1 MRAPYSTVDNRE
13 VRLRPATYEDLQA
26 VFALLAAR
34 DVADLGQPD
43 IVLQDLADRWNA
55 GEFGL
60 AENTLVTE
68 LSDGRI
74 AAYAEANRQGGLIVV
89 APEHEDDEIASALL
103 EWSER
108 RQRELGHRQ
117 FGQLVAAR
125 NARGGQLVERAG
137 YRPVRHVW
145 RMVRGLER
153 PDELPVPRL
162 PPGIAMRAPDV
173 DGDAAALHAIDAESF
188 APLADYRPISTSTF
202 TEEHLRVHD
211 VDLALSSVAEQ
222 AGHIVGFLLTRRW
235 QDEGAGFVDLLA
247 VHPDHQR
254 RGIGSALLLTAFSR
268 IAAAGLHA
276 AQLTVAS
283 DNPRALA
290 LYESAGMTVRFQLDI
305 WERPIPRESAP
316 VSG

>member
-1 MRAPYSTVDNRE
+1 MRAPYSTADNRE
-13 VRLRPATYEDLQA
+13 VRLRSPSFTDLHA
-26 VFALLAAR
+26 VFELMAAR

-43 IVLQDLADRWNA
+43 IALADLSDRWNA

-60 AENTLVTE
+60 AENALVAE
-68 LSDGRI
+68 LGDGRI
-74 AAYAEANRQGGLIVV
+74 AAYAEANRQGGLVV
-89 APEHEDDEIASALL
+89 IAPEHEGDGIASALL

-108 RQRELGHRQ
+108 RQLELGHRQ

-137 YRPVRHVW
+137 YRLMRHVW
-145 RMVRGLER
+145 RMVRVLER
-153 PDELPVPRL
+153 ADELPVSRL
-162 PPGIAMRAPDV
+162 PPRVTIRAPDIE
-173 DGDAAALHAIDAESF
+173 GDAAALHAIDADSF
-188 APLADYRPISTSTF
+188 GPLADYRPITPSTF
-202 TEEHLRVHD
+202 TEEHLRAHD

-222 AGHIVGFLLTRRW
+222 TGHIVGFLLTRRW

-247 VHPDHQR
+247 VHPDHQH
-254 RGIGSALLLTAFSR
+254 RGIGRALLLTAFSR
-268 IAAAGLHA
+268 IAAAGLHE

-290 LYESAGMTVRFQLDI
+290 LYESVGMTVRFQLDI

-316 VSG
+316 ASG